1 MDGRVWSCRTRK
13 YLKPWIDRDGY
24 HRVRLGDANH
34 QGMHRL
40 VANKYIPNPESK
52 PFVNHINGIKSDNHV
67 SNLEWVTQSENE
79 LHAYKTGL
87 KNTGHLS
94 KLSPQDVTKILGS
107 SEKGSVLAKKYGV
120 TPTRIWQIRNGKE
133 TKEHS

>member
-1 MDGRVWSCRTRK
+1 
-13 YLKPWIDRDGY
+13 
-24 HRVRLGDANH
+24 
-34 QGMHRL
+34 MHRL

-107 SEKGSVLAKKYGV
+107 SEMGSVLAKKYGV